1 MAERDWGTS
10 LMRTSDV
17 AATMGDMADPRPDY
31 LARLEAA
38 LVGPAR
44 TRRSLVREAA
54 DHLDDATAAL
64 VAAGYGEE
72 AAARRAVEDFGS
84 VREVAAAFQTTLA
97 VASSRRTAWLLL
109 VVLGYQPFL
118 WDSGLELASETH
130 ALRPDFWLVGTLD
143 AVIET
148 GGAITLVGAVVAIVL
163 TGIGNRWWAA
173 GRATARLTAGF
184 TFVSCAFVPVTC
196 VAMSLA
202 AGGSTAGFWAEVL
215 ALMMLPL
222 AGVALSARRTL
233 AAA

>member
-1 MAERDWGTS
+1 
-10 LMRTSDV
+10 MRMIR
-17 AATMGDMADPRPDY
+17 AATTMDGMADPRPDY
-31 LARLEAA
+31 LARLDAA

-54 DHLDDATAAL
+54 DHLDDATVAL
-64 VAAGYGEE
+64 VAVGYDEE
-72 AAARRAVEDFGS
+72 SAARRAVDEFGS
-84 VREVAAAFQTTLA
+84 VSEVAAAFQTTLA
-97 VASSRRTAWLLL
+97 VAASRRTAWLLL
-109 VVLGYQPFL
+109 LVLGYQPFL

-148 GGAITLVGAVVAIVL
+148 GGAITLLGAVVALVL
-163 TGIGNRWWAA
+163 TGVGNRWWAA
-173 GRATARLTAGF
+173 GRTTARLTAGF

-196 VAMSLA
+196 VSMSLA

-222 AGVALSARRTL
+222 GGVAVSARRTL

>member
-1 MAERDWGTS
+1 
-10 LMRTSDV
+10 MR
-17 AATMGDMADPRPDY
+17 AAPSVTTMGGMADPRPDY
-31 LARLEAA
+31 LARLDAL
-38 LVGPAR
+38 LVGPGR

-64 VAAGYGEE
+64 VAAGYDEEE
-72 AAARRAVEDFGS
+72 AARCAVEEFGT
-84 VREVAAAFQTTLA
+84 VDDVAAAFQTTLA
-97 VASSRRTAWLLL
+97 VASSRRTCWLLL

-118 WDSGLELASETH
+118 WDSGLHLASETR

-148 GGAITLVGAVVAIVL
+148 GGAITLVGAAVAIVL
-163 TGIGNRWWAA
+163 TGIGNRWWVA

-184 TFVSCAFVPVTC
+184 TFVSCAFVPLTC

-215 ALMMLPL
+215 TLMMLPL
-222 AGVALSARRTL
+222 GGVALSAHRTL
-233 AAA
+233 AAT